1 MSKIYGIGNPLIDIL
16 SNITN
21 DDLNA
26 LNLYKGTMHLIDKQR
41 HRELIDY
48 LKSKQL
54 VYSPGGS
61 CPNTMVTL
69 CSLHSLTDKKYIDFN
84 NLPSRKVLFCPFEYL
99 YNIFLL
105 CYVVLLTFLFTF

>member
-26 LNLYKGTMHLIDKQR
+26 LSLYKGTMHLIDKQR
-41 HRELIDY
+41 HKELLDY
-48 LKSKQL
+48 LKTKKL

-69 CSLHSLTDKKYIDFN
+69 CSLGIPTTLAGGVGKDDSREVSCATSVAYGNKN
-84 NLPSRKVLFCPFEYL
+84 N
-99 YNIFLL
+99 
-105 CYVVLLTFLFTF
+105 